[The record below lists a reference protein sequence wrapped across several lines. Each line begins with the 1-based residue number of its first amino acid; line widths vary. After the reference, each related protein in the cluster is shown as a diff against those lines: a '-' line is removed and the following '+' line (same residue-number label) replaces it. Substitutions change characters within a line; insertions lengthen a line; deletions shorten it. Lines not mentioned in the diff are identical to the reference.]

1 MIERYSFP
9 EIRETWSDRS
19 RMENW
24 MRVEVLAAEAMSELG
39 LVPPDALAAIKEKA
53 AFEVERVKEIE
64 KTTRHDVVAF
74 ITNLAEHIGPDA
86 RWLHYGM
93 TSSDVLDTGLALQLR
108 DAMDIL
114 IGDAS
119 RLLKVI
125 KRRAL
130 EFRDTPMMGRTHGVH
145 AEPITFGLKLA
156 VWAFETRRDMDRML
170 RAREVISVGKLSGA
184 VGTYASIDPFV
195 EKYVCEKL
203 GLRPAEASSQV
214 VQRDRHAEYM
224 FALAVTATSL
234 EKFATEVR
242 ALQKTET
249 MEAEEPFKEG
259 QTGSSAMPHK
269 RNPIIC
275 ERVCGCARV
284 IRANSQVALQDMP
297 LWHER
302 DISHS
307 SAERVILPDSTILL
321 DYITRK
327 FTDVVDGMVVYPANM
342 MRNLELSRGLV
353 FSEKVLLAL
362 ISKGAT
368 RQEAYKMVQ
377 RNAMSAARGEKEFAG
392 GLARDEDVSRL
403 LSSDEIEALF
413 DVEASL
419 ARAGVVFERLDAL
432 DVEP

>member
-9 EIRETWSDRS
+9 EIKEIWSDRS
-19 RMENW
+19 RMDNW

-39 LVPPDALAAIKEKA
+39 MVPKSAIENIRSLAA
-53 AFEVERVKEIE
+53 FDVERVKEIE

-74 ITNLAEHIGPDA
+74 ITNLAEHVGEDA

-93 TSSDVLDTGLALQLR
+93 TSSDVLDTGLALQMR
-108 DAMDIL
+108 DALDIL
-114 IGDAS
+114 IKDMS
-119 RLLKVI
+119 NLLAVI
-125 KRRAL
+125 KRRAF
-130 EFRDTPMMGRTHGVH
+130 EFRGTPMIGRTHGVH
-145 AEPITFGLKLA
+145 AEPVTFGLKLA
-156 VWAFETRRDMDRML
+156 VWAFEARRDMDRML
-170 RAREVISVGKLSGA
+170 AAREVISVGKLSGA

-203 GLRPAEASSQV
+203 GLRPAEASSQII
-214 VQRDRHAEYM
+214 QRDRHAEYM
-224 FALAVTATSL
+224 FALAITATSL
-234 EKFATEVR
+234 EKFATEIR

-284 IRANSQVALQDMP
+284 IRANQQVALQDMP

-321 DYITRK
+321 DYISRK
-327 FTDVVDGMVVYPANM
+327 FTDVVDGMFVYPANM
-342 MRNLELSRGLV
+342 MMNLELSHGLI

-377 RNAMSAARGEKEFAG
+377 RNAMSAVRGEKEFAR
-392 GLARDEDVSRL
+392 GLAEDEDVSRML
-403 LSSDEIEALF
+403 EPGEIQALF
-413 DVEASL
+413 DVDGSL
-419 ARAGVVFERLDAL
+419 KRVGAVFERLEDL
-432 DVEP
+432 KVEP